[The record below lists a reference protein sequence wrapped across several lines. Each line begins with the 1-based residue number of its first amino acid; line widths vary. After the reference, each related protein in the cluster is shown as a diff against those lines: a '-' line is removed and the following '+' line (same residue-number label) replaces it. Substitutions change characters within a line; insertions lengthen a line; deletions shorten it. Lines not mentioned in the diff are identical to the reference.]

1 MLVGVHLAYP
11 QAALEERD
19 MTTKL
24 KNLTHNPVV
33 ENDKQAVL
41 SEFRQVPGVGKSI
54 SEDLWDL
61 GLRSVS
67 DLKKQD
73 PEDLYLR
80 LCALQ
85 GTHVDRCMLYVF
97 RCAVYYACND
107 IHDPELLKW
116 WNWKDKLQ

>member
-1 MLVGVHLAYP
+1 MGVHLARP
-11 QAALEERD
+11 QASLEEED
-19 MTTKL
+19 MTAKL
-24 KNLTHNPVV
+24 KNLTPNLVV
-33 ENDKQAVL
+33 ENDKQSIL
-41 SEFRQVPGVGKSI
+41 KEFRQVPGVGKSI
-54 SEDLWDL
+54 AEDLWNL

-67 DLKKQD
+67 DLKNQD

-97 RCAVYYACND
+97 RCAVYYASND

-116 WNWKDKLQ
+116 WNWKDRV